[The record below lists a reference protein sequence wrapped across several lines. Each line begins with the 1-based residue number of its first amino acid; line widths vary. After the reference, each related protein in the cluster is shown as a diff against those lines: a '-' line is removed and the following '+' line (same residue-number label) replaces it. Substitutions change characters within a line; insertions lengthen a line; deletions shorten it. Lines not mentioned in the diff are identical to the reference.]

1 MSELLRIG
9 RSVCGRGHL
18 PDPALFRR
26 KDSRSD
32 LGGIDMKIEAETLT
46 PDPMTIVFHLFVL
59 APFLVISACSTAPMT
74 EEEIYARETARNE
87 LEDEY
92 LMKQM
97 ACDDI
102 GGVMVFN
109 YQTMHRKK
117 RKLTAAQMKSAHCV
131 RSTKN
136 LGGSVY

>member
-1 MSELLRIG
+1 
-9 RSVCGRGHL
+9 
-18 PDPALFRR
+18 
-26 KDSRSD
+26 

-46 PDPMTIVFHLFVL
+46 PDPMTIVFHLSVL
-59 APFLVISACSTAPMT
+59 ALFLLISACSMAPMT

-102 GGVMVFN
+102 GGVMVFD

-131 RSTKN
+131 RSTTN